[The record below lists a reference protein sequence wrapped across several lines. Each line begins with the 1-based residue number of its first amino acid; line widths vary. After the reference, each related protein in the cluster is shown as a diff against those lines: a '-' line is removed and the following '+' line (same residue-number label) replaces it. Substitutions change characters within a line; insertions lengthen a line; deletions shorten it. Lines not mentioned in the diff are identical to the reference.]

1 MRGLTFKLA
10 WLNHSTKSGGLG
22 KKKERSRITQPSFL
36 LIKVSVPSQQSV
48 FILLFDFKL
57 LREWIFLSFYYIKL
71 IYRNETVYACLKQ
84 NYLLNAFQKCMA
96 LRTVVNHNTIA
107 LSLSQLYFNWS
118 NKLPQNIFIFN
129 QFSPEEI
136 MKMPDIRTINPSSSI
151 RKSSSFIHFTFH
163 KHR

>member
-1 MRGLTFKLA
+1 MFFWIKCLYQANKVYLFCYLI
-10 WLNHSTKSGGLG
+10 LNCSESG
-22 KKKERSRITQPSFL
+22 F
-36 LIKVSVPSQQSV
+36 
-48 FILLFDFKL
+48 
-57 LREWIFLSFYYIKL
+57 FLSFYYIKL